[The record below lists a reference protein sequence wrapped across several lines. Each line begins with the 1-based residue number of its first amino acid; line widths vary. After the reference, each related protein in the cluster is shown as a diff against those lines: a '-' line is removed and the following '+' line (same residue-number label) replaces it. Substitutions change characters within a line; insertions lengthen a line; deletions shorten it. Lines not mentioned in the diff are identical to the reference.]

1 MTRIAIILILVLA
14 LMTPR
19 VVHAEENAMLTV
31 SKTIVYGGL
40 AGLILGSAIALAAD
54 DNEGDIIKWS
64 FVAGTFAGLG
74 VGIHSVS
81 KRSGPGSAV
90 LSIEGADVA
99 WNTPAP
105 SFAFESDPLATG
117 EYDKSAKLALLS
129 FRGNAGR

>member
-1 MTRIAIILILVLA
+1 MTRIAITLILVLA

-19 VVHAEENAMLTV
+19 AAHAEENAMLTV

-81 KRSGPGSAV
+81 KRGGPSAV
-90 LSIEGADVA
+90 LSIEGNELA
-99 WNTPAP
+99 WNAP
-105 SFAFESDPLATG
+105 SPAFTFESDPLATG
-117 EYDKSAKLALLS
+117 EYDKGAKISLLS
-129 FRGNAGR
+129 FRTGARP